1 MIHTIY
7 IIGMLIAILGFI
19 LFLLAETRIRII
31 DKEIKKQ
38 DELHKSFMKAK
49 QNDKN
54 RCNYVNIRHF
64 KQTNTPSATPCH
76 EPPNA
81 FAAGALAPSCGE
93 ANWGCLSMSC

>member
-1 MIHTIY
+1 MIIDTIY

-49 QNDKN
+49 QNEKN
-54 RCNYVNIRHF
+54 NFNYKHTII
-64 KQTNTPSATPCH
+64 K
-76 EPPNA
+76 
-81 FAAGALAPSCGE
+81 
-93 ANWGCLSMSC
+93 

>member
-7 IIGMLIAILGFI
+7 IVGMLIAILGFI

-54 RCNYVNIRHF
+54 NFNYKHTII
-64 KQTNTPSATPCH
+64 K
-76 EPPNA
+76 
-81 FAAGALAPSCGE
+81 
-93 ANWGCLSMSC
+93 

>member
-7 IIGMLIAILGFI
+7 IVGMLIALLGFI

-31 DKEIKKQ
+31 DNEIKKQ

-54 RCNYVNIRHF
+54 NFNYKHTII
-64 KQTNTPSATPCH
+64 K
-76 EPPNA
+76 
-81 FAAGALAPSCGE
+81 
-93 ANWGCLSMSC
+93 

>member
-7 IIGMLIAILGFI
+7 IVGMLIALLGFI

-54 RCNYVNIRHF
+54 NFNYKHTIF
-64 KQTNTPSATPCH
+64 K
-76 EPPNA
+76 
-81 FAAGALAPSCGE
+81 
-93 ANWGCLSMSC
+93 